1 MIEDFG
7 ARVASVWEGM
17 RSTTRSL
24 IVGALQSSNAGA
36 AGVASTTRKSNP
48 YDARADWELSRLLAA
63 LDERATEEG
72 ASLNAEQARELR
84 RMAET
89 CAVVLQHQTQSAEV
103 FAQLVERAFG
113 RRDYARID
121 TLADALA
128 ARFAPSEVCELA
140 RNPHVVV
147 RALAQESAHGGDA
160 GTILCPGVAIRR
172 HGMEKRTAVA
182 RPPPD
187 DGIEGKPAL
196 RTNGLADGQE
206 AFVEDVVDFLCRCHV
221 HLAGARECA
230 AGERAG
236 QCTRTVVA
244 PRRPIQ

>member
-24 IVGALQSSNAGA
+24 IVGALQSSSAGA
-36 AGVASTTRKSNP
+36 GGAGATRNGSP

-113 RRDYARID
+113 LHDYARID
-121 TLADALA
+121 ALADALA

-140 RNPHVVV
+140 RSPHVVV
-147 RALAQESAHGGDA
+147 RALAQESLAQSPTNVLIGLLAD
-160 GTILCPGVAIRR
+160 PVDSD
-172 HGMEKRTAVA
+172 VA
-182 RPPPD
+182 RD
-187 DGIEGKPAL
+187 AL
-196 RTNGLADGQE
+196 ERQA
-206 AFVEDVVDFLCRCHV
+206 EDYGSEQARQIV
-221 HLAGARECA
+221 HLLNQADMAEDDA
-230 AGERAG
+230 
-236 QCTRTVVA
+236 
-244 PRRPIQ
+244 